1 MSHSKNDFP
10 IMGGTGRQVTKPYR
24 GSYDAFYKL
33 INPNTKKPYTNA
45 ELAAELEHRQ
55 QEYSVLAQLIS
66 PDLEE
71 IQKKARSH
79 PNAEFKLARRGKSR
93 KKAEELL
100 HQEAYPILERIAKL
114 LFRPL
119 WKSNLKCGN
128 VTVRD
133 YVHFVGD
140 TLYADKSLKEAASL
154 RSCINRIILPMIGDI
169 QLHQLS
175 PDRQKAIVQR
185 LNRRLKND
193 ETISLTAKTHT
204 QAAYRLLFQS
214 LVQNGYPAAREG
226 VRLSDEIT
234 RIKRQNRGIINSCR
248 ENHLDDTFRAALFSV
263 LAPADRLYDLWLVA
277 LIYTG
282 LAPNEI
288 PALCFGDI
296 DQLELRDENGETFTP
311 QYTTMDSDTANVTLT
326 IYQVRELP
334 LVVDFIGTPTNF
346 DTKSLKYSLSQDTLR
361 VAGPARTVS
370 ALEELTVT
378 DFDLAREFELGRDY
392 QRLVELP
399 AGIVSLDGVT
409 SVTLSFDTEE
419 MASTTLNISNIKP
432 INVPSNYEIEVLS
445 SLVSGVTLYGPAD
458 EIEAISADSVVA
470 QIDCQSVNLT
480 VGQQSIPVTIQ
491 IPSSTRVF
499 ATGSYTVQCEVVAK

>member
-1 MSHSKNDFP
+1 MQKPTNAVPQPSAGRNSPWNHPAFSMLLALLCGFIAWTVVTVYVDPQGSVTVQDVPINYANSASTYTSQGLDIVERPDIETVDVKVTGNSTIIGNIQNSDIMVYPSYAGVSGAGKVTLRLQARLVNPTDFP
-10 IMGGTGRQVTKPYR
+10 GNIECVVENPKTIDVVFDEVSEKTLPITVDASAVSVADGYMLNKTTAVPAEITLRGPTTELDQVA
-24 GSYDAFYKL
+24 SV
-33 INPNTKKPYTNA
+33 
-45 ELAAELEHRQ
+45 AA
-55 QEYSVLAQLIS
+55 
-66 PDLEE
+66 
-71 IQKKARSH
+71 
-79 PNAEFKLARRGKSR
+79 
-93 KKAEELL
+93 
-100 HQEAYPILERIAKL
+100 
-114 LFRPL
+114 
-119 WKSNLKCGN
+119 
-128 VTVRD
+128 TVP
-133 YVHFVGD
+133 GD
-140 TLYADKSLKEAASL
+140 GE
-154 RSCINRIILPMIGDI
+154 
-169 QLHQLS
+169 
-175 PDRQKAIVQR
+175 
-185 LNRRLKND
+185 
-193 ETISLTAKTHT
+193 
-204 QAAYRLLFQS
+204 
-214 LVQNGYPAAREG
+214 
-226 VRLSDEIT
+226 LSDT
-234 RIKRQNRGIINSCR
+234 
-248 ENHLDDTFRAALFSV
+248 TTV
-263 LAPADRLYDLWLVA
+263 PA
-277 LIYTG
+277 T
-282 LAPNEI
+282 
-288 PALCFGDI
+288 
-296 DQLELRDENGETFTP
+296 LELRDENGETFTP

>member
-55 QEYSVLAQLIS
+55 QEYSVLAQLIT

-133 YVHFVGD
+133 YVHFMGD

-185 LNRRLKND
+185 LNSRLKND

-296 DQLELRDENGETFTP
+296 DQLELRDENC
-311 QYTTMDSDTANVTLT
+311 YT
-326 IYQVRELP
+326 I
-334 LVVDFIGTPTNF
+334 
-346 DTKSLKYSLSQDTLR
+346 
-361 VAGPARTVS
+361 
-370 ALEELTVT
+370 TVT
-378 DFDLAREFELGRDY
+378 
-392 QRLVELP
+392 
-399 AGIVSLDGVT
+399 
-409 SVTLSFDTEE
+409 
-419 MASTTLNISNIKP
+419 K
-432 INVPSNYEIEVLS
+432 
-445 SLVSGVTLYGPAD
+445 
-458 EIEAISADSVVA
+458 
-470 QIDCQSVNLT
+470 QI
-480 VGQQSIPVTIQ
+480 
-491 IPSSTRVF
+491 RVF
-499 ATGSYTVQCEVVAK
+499 RCSNC